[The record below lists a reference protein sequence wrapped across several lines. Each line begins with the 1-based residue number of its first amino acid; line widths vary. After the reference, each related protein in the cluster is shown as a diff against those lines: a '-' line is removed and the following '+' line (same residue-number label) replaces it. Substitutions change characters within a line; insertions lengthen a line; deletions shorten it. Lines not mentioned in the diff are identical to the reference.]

1 LIVHLIYAPLGSR
14 QQREYLASRVTPPY
28 AARHFKRHGN
38 VIFAYEAEMK
48 QQGLGE
54 ILPAARIEAMVSAG
68 LWRNE
73 KWFAFFE
80 ESVRRCPDKLAIV
93 SFNSVQQKTE
103 RLTYA
108 DLDVAVARLVLAME
122 DLGISAGSVV
132 SVQLPSWWQFIAV
145 MLACARLGS
154 AINPIMPTAR
164 QQDLRHALGL
174 TGSRLLFVPKVF
186 RNIRY
191 QELIDE
197 IRNDLPEL
205 QHVVVV
211 DGIGLDS
218 FHGLPEPNAT
228 RPTDPLPAPH
238 DPNSV
243 AEVIF
248 TSGTTGEPKGVMHTW
263 NTLIVSTRG
272 FAERL
277 ELSSQDV
284 IFMGSPLA
292 HQTGFLWGSVLP
304 VFLGAT
310 VVLLDIWNPERAVAL
325 IAQEKA
331 TFSVAAPTFLTDI
344 LAVHEKG
351 NVQVS
356 SLRIFLLAG
365 APVPRVLVELAAKKL
380 GVSIASAWGMT
391 EVALPTITR
400 PTDSVDKV
408 AGSDGTP
415 LDGTEIRIVG
425 PNGDISGIGQEGR
438 LEARG
443 AFNFVGYLKR
453 PELYA
458 TDRDGWFDTG
468 DLAFIDGDGYVRI
481 TGRTKDIVIRGGE
494 NIPVV
499 EVENALYRHPAIADV
514 AVIATP
520 DPRLGERAC
529 ACVTLKEGATLGF
542 EEMVAF
548 LGEAGL
554 TKTYFPERLEVINE
568 MPRTASG
575 KIQKYQ
581 LRSRFEKPVASMR

>member
-1 LIVHLIYAPLGSR
+1 M
-14 QQREYLASRVTPPY
+14 E
-28 AARHFKRHGN
+28 
-38 VIFAYEAEMK
+38 

-54 ILPAARIEAMVSAG
+54 ILSATRIAAMVSAG
-68 LWRNE
+68 HWRNE
-73 KWFAFFE
+73 KWFAFFD
-80 ESVRRCPDKLAIV
+80 ESARRHPDKTAIV
-93 SFNSVQQKTE
+93 SFNSAQLRTE

-108 DLDVAVARLVLAME
+108 DLNAAVERLVLAIE
-122 DLGISAGSVV
+122 DWDIPAGSVV

-145 MLACARLGS
+145 MLACARLGI
-154 AINPIMPTAR
+154 AVNPIMPTAG
-164 QQDLRHALGL
+164 QQDLRHVLSL
-174 TGSRLLFVPKVF
+174 TGSRLLFIPKAF
-186 RNIRY
+186 RNICY
-191 QELIDE
+191 QELIEE
-197 IRNDLPEL
+197 IRSDLPDL

-211 DGIGLDS
+211 DGIGLNS
-218 FHGLPEPNAT
+218 FHGLPEP
-228 RPTDPLPAPH
+228 RAPQSTAARSAAH
-238 DPNSV
+238 DSNSI
-243 AEVIF
+243 AEVMF

-263 NTLIVSTRG
+263 NTLIASTRG

-277 ELSSQDV
+277 ELSPNDI

-310 VVLLDIWNPERAVAL
+310 VVMLDVWNPERAVAL

-351 NVQVS
+351 NIQVS
-356 SLRIFLLAG
+356 SLRTFLLAG
-365 APVPRVLVELAAKKL
+365 APVPRVLVELAAEKL
-380 GVSIASAWGMT
+380 GVRIASAWGMT

-408 AGSDGTP
+408 AGSDGAP
-415 LDGTEIRIVG
+415 LDGTEIRVVG
-425 PNGDISGIGQEGR
+425 LNGEIQATGQEGR

-458 TDRDGWFDTG
+458 TDSHGWFDTG
-468 DLAFIDGDGYVRI
+468 DLAFIDADGYVRI

-499 EVENALYRHPAIADV
+499 EVENVLYRHPAIAEV
-514 AVIATP
+514 AVIAVP

-529 ACVTLKEGATLGF
+529 ACVTLNQGVTLGF

-548 LGEAGL
+548 LGKAGL
-554 TKTYFPERLEVINE
+554 TKTYFPERLEIITE
-568 MPRTASG
+568 MPRTPSG

-581 LRSRFEKPVASMR
+581 LRSRFGKS

>member
-1 LIVHLIYAPLGSR
+1 M
-14 QQREYLASRVTPPY
+14 
-28 AARHFKRHGN
+28 KR
-38 VIFAYEAEMK
+38 
-48 QQGLGE
+48 QGLGE
-54 ILPAARIEAMVSAG
+54 ILPAERIATMVSSG
-68 LWRNE
+68 HWRNE
-73 KWFAFFE
+73 KWFAFFDD
-80 ESVRRCPDKLAIV
+80 SVRRHPDKTAIV
-93 SFNSVQQKTE
+93 SFNSALQRTE

-108 DLDVAVARLVLAME
+108 DLNAAVERLVIAME
-122 DLGISAGSVV
+122 DWEVPAGSVA

-145 MLACARLGS
+145 MLAGARMGI

-174 TGSRLLFVPKVF
+174 TGARLLFVPKVF
-186 RNIRY
+186 RNISY
-191 QELIDE
+191 QELIGE
-197 IRNDLPEL
+197 VRKDLPEL

-218 FHGLPEPNAT
+218 FQGLPQPGAA
-228 RPTDPLPAPH
+228 RSAAARFSAH
-238 DPNSV
+238 DSNSL
-243 AEVIF
+243 AEVMF

-263 NTLIVSTRG
+263 NTLIASTRG

-277 ELSSQDV
+277 ELNPQDV

-304 VFLGAT
+304 IFLGAT
-310 VVLLDIWNPERAVAL
+310 VVLLDVWNPERAVAL
-325 IAQEKA
+325 MAQEKA

-351 NVQVS
+351 NTQVS
-356 SLRIFLLAG
+356 SLRTFLLAG
-365 APVPRVLVELAAKKL
+365 APVPRILVELAAEKL
-380 GVSIASAWGMT
+380 GVRIASAWGMT

-408 AGSDGTP
+408 AGSDGAP

-425 PNGDISGIGQEGR
+425 ANGEIQGTGQEGR

-443 AFNFVGYLKR
+443 AFNFIGYLKR

-458 TDRDGWFDTG
+458 TDHDGWFDTG
-468 DLAFIDGDGYVRI
+468 DLAFIDADGYVRI

-514 AVIATP
+514 AVIAVP
-520 DPRLGERAC
+520 DARLGERAC
-529 ACVTLKEGATLGF
+529 ACVTLNEGCNLGF
-542 EEMVAF
+542 EEMVTF
-548 LGEAGL
+548 LAEAGL
-554 TKTYFPERLEVINE
+554 TKTYFPERLEIIAE
-568 MPRTASG
+568 MPRTGSG

-581 LRSRFEKPVASMR
+581 LRSRFGNS